1 MLGGVTIED
10 VFEIIQAVV
19 PELNEALS
27 LRISIMRELA
37 NSTSRVGRK
46 ILAGKVYITERALR
60 TAIDSLREQA
70 LVDVNNA
77 GIKLTAFG
85 HRTTKA
91 FDEVLTD
98 SNRLIGLE
106 HAVKQHLNID
116 HCWIVPGDADRD
128 PKVFEAMSHIVQ
140 RALMSHLPLGRNV
153 IAVTGGQTLAT
164 MGEYFNEDLSLE
176 RELIFVPTRGGVGG
190 SILIQS
196 NSVGGLMAQK
206 TQSTYIPLFIP
217 ENINMDTSKILL
229 MDPTIK
235 KAIELSQQADCLLLS
250 VGAAEVMAERRDITL
265 KQHEEILEGEAVGEA
280 FGVFYDRHGQEVI
293 RLPRIGIQI
302 EDLERIPLVI
312 TVVGGAS
319 KADATRAFFKLAPN
333 HGWLI
338 CDEGIANQ
346 VLKGETL

>member
-1 MLGGVTIED
+1 MED
-10 VFEIIQAVV
+10 VFEIIQAIV
-19 PELNEALS
+19 PDLNEALS
-27 LRISIMRELA
+27 MRLSIMRELA
-37 NSTSRVGRK
+37 NFTRRVGRK
-46 ILAGKVYITERALR
+46 SLADKVYMTERALR
-60 TAIDSLREQA
+60 TAIDLMKEQA
-70 LVDVNNA
+70 LVDVNSS

-85 HRTTKA
+85 HRTIRA
-91 FDEVLTD
+91 FDQVSSE
-98 SNRLIGLE
+98 SSRLIELE
-106 HAVKQHLNID
+106 HAVKKHLNIEN
-116 HCWIVPGDADRD
+116 CWIVPGDADRD
-128 PKVFEAMSHIVQ
+128 PDVFESMSHIVQ

-153 IAVTGGQTLAT
+153 IAVTGGQSLAT
-164 MGEYFNEDLSLE
+164 IGEFFTEDLALE
-176 RELIFVPTRGGVGG
+176 RELVFVPTRGGVGG
-190 SILIQS
+190 SIHIQS
-196 NSVGGLMAQK
+196 NSVGGLMAQR

-217 ENINMDTSKILL
+217 ENVNLDTSKILL

-235 KAIELSQQADCLLLS
+235 KAIEMSQQADCLLLS

-265 KQHEEILEGEAVGEA
+265 KQHEEIIEGKAVGEA
-280 FGVFYDRHGQEVI
+280 FGVFYDRNGQEVI

-319 KADATRAFFKLAPN
+319 KADATRAFFKLAPS